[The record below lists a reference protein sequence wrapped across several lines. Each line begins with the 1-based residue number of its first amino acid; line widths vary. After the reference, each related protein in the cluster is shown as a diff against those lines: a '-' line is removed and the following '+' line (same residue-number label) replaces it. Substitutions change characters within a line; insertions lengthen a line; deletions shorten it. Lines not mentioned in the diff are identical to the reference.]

1 MTAVAERRIKP
12 MYRVALLLL
21 LVLGSVLPARADDSR
36 GEQAIGF
43 YAKGSLESPSRLE
56 DDGIGFLKIFR
67 SRDRGYGSQDLIS
80 FLVGLGTRVLELH
93 PEGERIQIGD
103 LSGPRGGYIS
113 GHSSHQNGLDV
124 DTSFLRVD
132 RREQNLEN
140 ESGFDEA
147 FVQGGRLTP
156 NFDLERN
163 WSFFASAAATGRV
176 QRMFVDP
183 AIKRTYCK
191 SMRDIGPESVWP
203 TATVETLRR
212 LRPYPNHD
220 DHIHF
225 RLYCPAG
232 SGRCKEQEEVAPGS
246 GCSELMPPWRKG
258 GNRRAAG
265 GRDEHGDRV
274 AF

>member
-1 MTAVAERRIKP
+1 MIR
-12 MYRVALLLL
+12 ALVLSL
-21 LVLGSVLPARADDSR
+21 LVIGFSQASRAQESAA
-36 GEQAIGF
+36 EQSIGF
-43 YAKGSLESPSRLE
+43 YTKGSLIEPSRL
-56 DDGIGFLKIFR
+56 DDEGVGFLKIFR
-67 SRDRGYGSQDLIS
+67 SRDRGYGSRDLIS
-80 FLVGLGTRVLELH
+80 FLMELSARVLELH

-124 DTSFLRVD
+124 DASFLRVD
-132 RREQNLEN
+132 RREQSLEN
-140 ESGFDEA
+140 ESGFDEV

-156 NFDLERN
+156 NFDIERN
-163 WSFFASAAATGRV
+163 WSFFAVAAATGRV

-191 SMRDIGPESVWP
+191 SMRDIGPESDWP
-203 TATVETLRR
+203 QATIETLRR

-220 DHIHF
+220 DHIHI

-232 SGRCKEQEEVAPGS
+232 TTQCKAQEEVAPGS
-246 GCSELMPPWRKG
+246 GCSELMTSKRKG
-258 GNRRAAG
+258 KKRRSVG
-265 GRDEHGDRV
+265 ERDEHGDEV